1 RNPPDGLA
9 PLIAPVEHLASL
21 LESDAPYSHLRE
33 AALAAVDR
41 YEWPSP
47 DTSAGDE
54 GPVIDPAI
62 LAAVERLRSAVD
74 AMDVLNG
81 NGEPDQ
87 GRPRAGR
94 AGLPAGGHG
103 QPPRATARP
112 GPAWSFGQQEQLPRR
127 APRAEIIVGTGGVG
141 ERVGAAD
148 PDREPAFRD
157 PGEQITRPPQQLIPA
172 GDVVDHRGAGEVH
185 GAGAGEALELQPGYR
200 PARPAGQHHHA
211 APADRPQAGGEG
223 GPAHPPLDHR
233 PPLPPRGPPPPPPAP
248 PR

>member
-1 RNPPDGLA
+1 MVDPAARERDQAFRTEAARLVQAVHHDMAARNPPDGLA

-81 NGEPDQ
+81 NGEPDE
-87 GRPRAGR
+87 GRP
-94 AGLPAGGHG
+94 PA
-103 QPPRATARP
+103 
-112 GPAWSFGQQEQLPRR
+112 
-127 APRAEIIVGTGGVG
+127 
-141 ERVGAAD
+141 
-148 PDREPAFRD
+148 
-157 PGEQITRPPQQLIPA
+157 
-172 GDVVDHRGAGEVH
+172 
-185 GAGAGEALELQPGYR
+185 
-200 PARPAGQHHHA
+200 
-211 APADRPQAGGEG
+211 
-223 GPAHPPLDHR
+223 
-233 PPLPPRGPPPPPPAP
+233 
-248 PR
+248 